1 MPMTEAEARS
11 VIQDVRYKYLG
22 KKQANR
28 ADLMVGLWLNLK
40 LLTSQ
45 RMSQRQLKKQE
56 NELAKFFDQK
66 AIQELLAAEPDLG
79 RMALYQEILDSA
91 RIYQEACRT
100 DPHYGSKLFNL
111 VKLKDDEL
119 ADKAGQE
126 AYQQIIRPL
135 LAMDRTFWRDQMVCA
150 LHTAYQEVFKDH
162 ALKAELYFSDQED
175 YQNFD
180 RIIRETCRLVES

>member
-11 VIQDVRYKYLG
+11 IVQDLRYKYLG
-22 KKQANR
+22 KKQANK

-45 RMSQRQLKKQE
+45 RLSQRQIKKQE
-56 NELAKFFDQK
+56 KEIAKFFDQEPLQK
-66 AIQELLAAEPDLG
+66 LLEAEPELG
-79 RMALYQEILDSA
+79 REAIYQEILDSA

-126 AYQQIIRPL
+126 VYRQIIKPL
-135 LAMDRTFWRDQMVCA
+135 LMMDQSFWRDQMVCA
-150 LHTAYQEVFKDH
+150 LHQAYQEVFKDH

-175 YQNFD
+175 YQVFD
-180 RIIRETCRLVES
+180 RLVRESC